1 MLKLKRVSTWA
12 LVLCSL
18 WSLPAWG
25 QQVEGMSE
33 VVSLDIQPADAEA
46 GQPSGADQAL
56 VNLGGFFQTPS
67 EGMELD
73 AGGEGELQ
81 ITVSNQ
87 GTKPARDITVT
98 VQSSSVDELE
108 IGEDRRV
115 VGAEPRP
122 IAQID
127 TSLGPSEYRQI
138 NVPIYAPES
147 LPEGEIELGL
157 RVEMEEGE
165 MVGGTERLTI
175 PTGDV
180 TTDPIVDRRI
190 PETRMDRSGAVAVVI
205 GVSQYTNADVP
216 SVDYAVRDAET
227 VGQYLKRTLGFEP
240 GNILSLENPT
250 QSELNAVLGTAE
262 NHEGRLHDY
271 LPSDTSEVFVY
282 YSGHGAPNAQEDGR
296 SYFLPSDG
304 SPKQLGL
311 TGYPVDQLYENL
323 SKVTSGPVTVAID
336 ACFSGQTEAGTL
348 VQEASPALLSVE
360 NPAMSLD
367 KGLVFTASEADEISS
382 WYSEKKHGLFTY
394 FFLQGLRENA
404 DRDENG
410 RITGEEMGTYLA
422 ENVETEARRL
432 HSRPQ
437 NPQTLGKAKDRVLV
451 QYEEQ

>member
-1 MLKLKRVSTWA
+1 
-12 LVLCSL
+12 
-18 WSLPAWG
+18 
-25 QQVEGMSE
+25 
-33 VVSLDIQPADAEA
+33 
-46 GQPSGADQAL
+46 
-56 VNLGGFFQTPS
+56 
-67 EGMELD
+67 
-73 AGGEGELQ
+73 
-81 ITVSNQ
+81 
-87 GTKPARDITVT
+87 VT

-127 TSLGPSEYRQI
+127 TSLGPSEYREI

-147 LPEGEIELGL
+147 LPEEDIELGL

-165 MVGGTERLTI
+165 MVGGAERLTI

-216 SVDYAVRDAET
+216 SVDYAVRDTET
-227 VGQYLKRTLGFEP
+227 IRQYLVRTLGFEP

-250 QSELNAVLGTAE
+250 QSELNAAFGTAE

-394 FFLQGLRENA
+394 FFLQGLRGNA

-410 RITGEEMGTYLA
+410 RITGEEMRTYLA
-422 ENVETEARRL
+422 ENVEMEARRL

>member
-1 MLKLKRVSTWA
+1 MLELKRTSIWA
-12 LVLCSL
+12 LVICLL

-25 QQVEGMSE
+25 QQVEGTSE
-33 VVSLDIQPADAEA
+33 VVSLDIRPADARA
-46 GQPSGADQAL
+46 DQPTGSEQAL

-81 ITVSNQ
+81 VTVSNQ
-87 GTKPARDITVT
+87 GTEPAQGLTVIL
-98 VQSSSVDELE
+98 QSASVGKLKV
-108 IGEDRRV
+108 GEERRV
-115 VGAEPRP
+115 IGTEPRS
-122 IAQID
+122 IARID
-127 TSLGPSEYRQI
+127 TSLGPSEYREI
-138 NVPIYAPES
+138 TVSLHAPES
-147 LPEGEIELGL
+147 LPEEDIELGL
-157 RVEMEEGE
+157 RAEVEEGE
-165 MVGGTERLTI
+165 MVGGPERLTI

-190 PETRMDRSGAVAVVI
+190 PETGMDRPGAVAVVI
-205 GVSQYTNADVP
+205 GVSQYMDADVP

-227 VGQYLKRTLGFEP
+227 VKQYLTRTLGFEP
-240 GNILSLENPT
+240 GNIISLQNPT
-250 QSELNAVLGTAE
+250 QSELNAVLGTAD
-262 NHEGRLHDY
+262 NYKGRLHDF

-282 YSGHGAPNAQEDGR
+282 YSGHGAPNAQEEGR

-304 SPKQLGL
+304 SPKQLSL

-367 KGLVFTASEADEISS
+367 RGLVFTASKADQISS

-394 FFLQGLRENA
+394 FFLQGLRGNA
-404 DRDENG
+404 DRDEDG
-410 RITGEEMGTYLA
+410 RITGSELGAYLA
-422 ENVETEARRL
+422 DNVETKARRL

-437 NPQTLGKAKDRVLV
+437 NPQTLGKAEDRVLV
-451 QYEEQ
+451 QYADQ